1 MKKNYHTVE
10 LARLYENQ
18 GYYALALEHY
28 SSVLAGDEKNE
39 KLSEAVK
46 RVTLKIE
53 QGEKGAAEKKVSIL
67 FEQWLELLMLEK
79 KLKMY
84 RNIQKI
90 SSRLSVKAKDLI
102 SCHQSD

>member
-1 MKKNYHTVE
+1 MGKNYHTIE

-18 GYYALALEHY
+18 GYYAMAMEHY

-46 RVTLKIE
+46 RVKLKIE
-53 QGEKGAAEKKVSIL
+53 QGEKGTAEKKVAIL
-67 FEQWLELLMLEK
+67 FEQWVKLLMLEK

-84 RNIQKI
+84 RNIQKNSFAI
-90 SSRLSVKAKDLI
+90 KAL
-102 SCHQSD
+102 QYLRQ